1 MKAKKRKS
9 ENGNGTLRQR
19 ANGKFEYRISYIDV
33 DGAKKRKSFYAD
45 SDIECFEKAERFTE
59 ILEKKKS
66 GIDMDATIV
75 DIVKEKCRS
84 DFEKNFVH
92 EQGYFRNLYTV
103 SIIEKSAIGNI
114 PIAQL
119 TAGYIDF
126 YLRSLTNYSN
136 STIVKIYRHLR
147 LAFKEAYNKGIVSK
161 NIMESSDLRCPKSK
175 KKDKKVF
182 ALNKAEQQRLVEYLK
197 DYRAPK
203 GRNAYVEQIMISLL
217 SGLRMGEVNALH
229 PRDIDF
235 KHNVIHVRSTVSR
248 GLNER
253 IFIKEGTKTDAGTRD
268 VPIMENL
275 KPILKTALKN
285 AKKNP
290 YDLLFYDNV
299 HNKIITTSQ
308 VNNFFQRAC
317 EKCDIEIRGQHA
329 LRHSFATR
337 CIEAGV
343 PAVVIKN
350 WLGHTDIHI
359 TLDTY
364 ADVFNSMHND
374 SIAKLGDYISSIS

>member
-1 MKAKKRKS
+1 M
-9 ENGNGTLRQR
+9 
-19 ANGKFEYRISYIDV
+19 
-33 DGAKKRKSFYAD
+33 
-45 SDIECFEKAERFTE
+45 
-59 ILEKKKS
+59 
-66 GIDMDATIV
+66 
-75 DIVKEKCRS
+75 
-84 DFEKNFVH
+84 
-92 EQGYFRNLYTV
+92 
-103 SIIEKSAIGNI
+103 
-114 PIAQL
+114 
-119 TAGYIDF
+119 
-126 YLRSLTNYSN
+126 
-136 STIVKIYRHLR
+136 
-147 LAFKEAYNKGIVSK
+147 
-161 NIMESSDLRCPKSK
+161 RCPKSK

-290 YDLLFYDNV
+290 YDLLFYDHV

-329 LRHSFATR
+329 LRHTFATR